1 MFMEIFNL
9 YAPAIMKLLAIAV
22 FGALGILLGRL
33 LNTEV
38 KQTIAKN
45 AMLFVE
51 QTVKDLHGEEKISIK
66 IDKYRE
72 KRSLNA
78 NAYAWKLLTEIANV
92 VRSSKDEVYLEML
105 KRYGQSEIIS
115 VLAHIPI
122 GEYVKYCEEAGESK
136 LNGKLFKHYKVY
148 KGSSEFDSREMSI
161 FLDGVVSE
169 AKEMGIQTMTPDEV
183 ARLKAIWGE

>member
-1 MFMEIFNL
+1 MYELSGKIQGLAQDFGTRRVTLMLTVNEDAAAKNL
-9 YAPAIMKLLAIAV
+9 YD
-22 FGALGILLGRL
+22 
-33 LNTEV
+33 
-38 KQTIAKN
+38 
-45 AMLFVE
+45 
-51 QTVKDLHGEEKISIK
+51 DLHEADKLSIK

-169 AKEMGIQTMTPDEV
+169 AKEMGIQVETPEQI